1 MKCKKMKKYIGLALM
16 TCLLTPSPGV
26 TGETDDLRRQLQELI
41 EQNKQLTQRISEI
54 EKKLIAREAESISS
68 VEGQSF
74 LQTITDSVEISGLV
88 EVELNS
94 TNDDINDEDTSDITL
109 ATVELGIDA
118 SLSEWASAHLL
129 LLYEEGEESDHI
141 IVDEGTITVGNLEK
155 FPAYLTVGKMYVPF
169 GSFES
174 NMISDPLTL
183 EIGETGDT
191 AVQVGFESGAFY
203 GSVYAYNGDINE
215 TDEDDNIDTFGVNAG
230 YRIGNEQMALDVG
243 FGWTNNIGDSDAL
256 GDHIDAT
263 SFGSVDDYVAGL
275 ALHAVFTTEPFTV
288 IGEYVTAL
296 NDFEA
301 TEVDFNGDGAEPEA
315 WNIEIGYTTE
325 LFNRETT
332 FAIGYQGTDEALALG
347 LPEERYL
354 VAASLGIFDN
364 TALSL
369 QWAHDEDYDDGD
381 SSTTCL
387 DDNGAVTNCNGSD
400 NDADT
405 FTMQLAVEF

>member
-1 MKCKKMKKYIGLALM
+1 MQCEKMRKYIGIALM
-16 TCLLTPSPGV
+16 ICLLTPTPGI

-41 EQNKQLTQRISEI
+41 EQNGQLTQRINEI
-54 EKKLIAREAESISS
+54 EKKLTARETEPMLSG
-68 VEGQSF
+68 EGQSF

-88 EVELNS
+88 EVALHA
-94 TNDDINDEDTSDITL
+94 TNDDINNEDTSGITL
-109 ATVELGIDA
+109 STVELGIDA

-141 IVDEGTITVGNLEK
+141 IVDEGTVTVGNLGK
-155 FPAYLTVGKMYVPF
+155 FPAYLTAGKMYVPF
-169 GSFES
+169 GIFES

-183 EIGETGDT
+183 EIAETGDT
-191 AVQVGFESGAFY
+191 AVQVGFESGGFY
-203 GSVYAYNGDINE
+203 GSLYAYNGDISE
-215 TDEDDNIDTFGVNAG
+215 TGEDDKIDTFGVNAG
-230 YRIGNEQMALDVG
+230 YGMGNEQMALDVG

-263 SFGSVDDYVAGL
+263 SDSVDDYAAGL
-275 ALHAVFTTEPFTV
+275 TLYAVFATGPFTL

-296 NDFEA
+296 DDFEVA
-301 TEVDFNGDGAEPEA
+301 ELAFKGDGAEPEA

-332 FAIGYQGTDEALALG
+332 LAIGYQGTNEALALG

-354 VAASLGIFDN
+354 AAAGLGIFDN
-364 TALSL
+364 TTLSL
-369 QWAHDEDYDDGD
+369 EWAHDEDYDDGD

-387 DDNGAVTNCNGSD
+387 DDDGAVTTCNGSD

-405 FTMQLAVEF
+405 ITMQLAVEF

>member
-1 MKCKKMKKYIGLALM
+1 MKCEKMRKYIGIALM
-16 TCLLTPSPGV
+16 TCLLTPSLGV
-26 TGETDDLRRQLQELI
+26 ARETDDLRRQLQELI

-54 EKKLIAREAESISS
+54 EKKLVAREAETIPSG
-68 VEGQSF
+68 EGQSF

-109 ATVELGIDA
+109 ATVEIGIDA

-129 LLYEEGEESDHI
+129 FLYEEGEESDHI
-141 IVDEGTITVGNLEK
+141 TVDEGTITVGNIRK
-155 FPAYLTVGKMYVPF
+155 FPVYLTAGKMYVPF

-183 EIGETGDT
+183 EIGETRDT
-191 AVQVGFESGAFY
+191 AVQVGFESGSFY
-203 GSVYAYNGDINE
+203 GSVYAYNGDVNE
-215 TDEDDNIDTFGVNAG
+215 TDEDDKIDTFGVNAG
-230 YRIGNEQMALDVG
+230 YGMENEQMALDVG
-243 FGWTNNIGDSDAL
+243 WGWTNNIGDSDAL

-275 ALHAVFTTEPFTV
+275 SFHAVFTTGPFMV

-296 NDFEA
+296 DDFEA
-301 TEVDFNGDGAEPEA
+301 TELAFKGDGAEPEA

-325 LFNRETT
+325 FFNRETT

-369 QWAHDEDYDDGD
+369 EWAHDEDYDDSDGGTGKD
-381 SSTTCL
+381 SDS
-387 DDNGAVTNCNGSD
+387 A
-400 NDADT
+400 
-405 FTMQLAVEF
+405 TMQLAVEF